1 MATRWTM
8 IIEEHRLRAALALVV
23 ASTRPDR
30 IDVTNVAF
38 RLRVNLGVAINLAG
52 GGLQHQRAL
61 LQRELERVVS
71 AEHAGP
77 QRSDRIPLVVARR
90 SRTRQIVNAIDN

>member
-52 GGLQHQRAL
+52 GGLQHTARA
-61 LQRELERVVS
+61 S
-71 AEHAGP
+71 AA
-77 QRSDRIPLVVARR
+77 RARARCKRRARR
-90 SRTRQIVNAIDN
+90 SAAFRSDPVGSGEAKPDTPDCHYDR